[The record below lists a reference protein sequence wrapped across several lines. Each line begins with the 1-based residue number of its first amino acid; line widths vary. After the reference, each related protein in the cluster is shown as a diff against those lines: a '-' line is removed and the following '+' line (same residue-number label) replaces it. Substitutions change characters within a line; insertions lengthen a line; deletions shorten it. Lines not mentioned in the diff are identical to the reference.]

1 MSTNNSWNRKDLVG
15 TYELSK
21 QEIQTLFAAA
31 TPFKK
36 LLSQKG
42 ATHPSLANRMVA
54 NLFLEP
60 STRTQMA
67 FDAAARRLNA
77 ASTTL
82 NGSASSLTK
91 GESLRDTALNLQA
104 LDVDII
110 VMRHSS
116 PGAAHFVSKIVD
128 IPVIN
133 AGDGAH
139 EHPTQAL
146 LDCFT
151 LHEHFNGDLAGKEI
165 VIVGDILHSR
175 VARSNIWALKTLGA
189 SVTLVGPAPL
199 VPQGFRH
206 FGITISHDLKSAV
219 SQANAVIMLR
229 VQRERQKGNNI
240 PSLGEYT
247 KQFALTQERLCWL
260 KPEAIILHPGPINRG
275 VEIDAHVADSPRT
288 KILEQVTNGIAIR
301 MAALHL
307 CHAHVHGKNG
317 METLPQ

>member
-1 MSTNNSWNRKDLVG
+1 MSINNSWNRKDLVG

-21 QEIQTLFAAA
+21 SEIQTLFTAA
-31 TPFKK
+31 TSFKK
-36 LLSQKG
+36 LLNQKG
-42 ATHPSLANRMVA
+42 ARHPSLENRVVA

-67 FDAAARRLNA
+67 FDAAARRLCA
-77 ASTTL
+77 TTTTL
-82 NGSASSLTK
+82 NGSTSSLTK
-91 GESLRDTALNLQA
+91 GESLRDTVLNLQA

-110 VMRHSS
+110 VVRHSAA
-116 PGAAHFVSKIVD
+116 GAAQFISNIVD

-151 LHEHFNGDLAGKEI
+151 MHEYFKGDFSGKHI

-175 VARSNIWALKTLGA
+175 VARSNIWALKTLGT
-189 SVTLVGPAPL
+189 SITLVGPTPL
-199 VPQGFRH
+199 VPEAFKQ
-206 FGITISHDLKSAV
+206 FGVTVSHDFESAV
-219 SQANAVIMLR
+219 RQADAVIMLR
-229 VQRERQKGNNI
+229 VQRERQQSNLI
-240 PSLGEYT
+240 PSLGEYS
-247 KQFALTQERLCWL
+247 KRFALTQERLCWL
-260 KPEAIILHPGPINRG
+260 KPGAIILHPGPINQG
-275 VEIDAHVADSPRT
+275 VEIDAQVAYSAHA

-307 CHAHVHGKNG
+307 CYAHVHNKNG